1 MATKNV
7 TQNGSRL
14 SAAMHAPAE
23 IVQEYPL
30 STALLV
36 FGVGLGVG
44 VLLST
49 TVCDSMYNLM
59 APQPTMS
66 QRLSRQFYDTLSHA
80 VPESLRHFAA

>member
-1 MATKNV
+1 MATKNA
-7 TQNGSRL
+7 TLNGSRL
-14 SAAMHAPAE
+14 SQAMQAPAE

-30 STALLV
+30 STAMLV

-44 VLLST
+44 VLLSHT
-49 TVCDSMYNLM
+49 ICDSLFSLA
-59 APQPTMS
+59 APPPTMS